1 MSITKF
7 ASRTLLLLV
16 VLGAMT
22 TVLACGGAD
31 EATSETTEST
41 TTAPST
47 SVTTAPTAAPVAKV
61 EPTKA
66 PDNMAGQAAVA
77 QPTVEVKAPSQ
88 PVVMEKPAEAFKYVA
103 PPQQPG
109 VYWDFVYR
117 GPRPTEFSEN
127 PLFAEMV
134 KAGQL
139 PPVEERLPE
148 EIKVVQGPDGIGEYG
163 GRQRITST
171 GGGPSN
177 RMYWDK
183 KNANEIEHLPH
194 VGFYEI
200 SDDGRVYTFRNR
212 KGLNW
217 SDGTP
222 MTMEDIRFAWEDVNL
237 NKTLH
242 ETPQTQ
248 WIDSV
253 TGEIIKFA
261 IIDDDK
267 WTLTWDTPDFT
278 LMEGEVRPG
287 SRCTSFYFCFYAPA
301 HYMKQFHEDHADA
314 DKLKAIIQ
322 EYEAGDWLR
331 LWGVVNNH
339 GTHVEM
345 PVMGPFVLTSQSDTL
360 STWRTNPFFFEVDPE
375 GNQLPYLDGV
385 DSLRVESRE
394 VGVFRSMA
402 GETDLHGRDFR
413 LEELPL
419 YRSNMGRGDF
429 NIKLWPLPGP
439 GDMGMIIC
447 QTCNQDPET
456 GKWMRSI
463 DFRNALS
470 LAMDRNSINDTVFL
484 GLGVEKNWVPHPST
498 PYYPGDDAAFHNTEY
513 DPDKANEILDGLGL
527 TERDAEGFRLR
538 SDGSGERLSF
548 LNLAELNN
556 GDKAAELMVDYF
568 AQVGID
574 MPAKPMNAPWTLTY
588 PGKEAI
594 STLRV
599 VGNYGA
605 NPWFSSW
612 TRCCATGAGPA
623 FVPDIGDLPRSMKRG
638 PNGAVPM
645 EGGYQPRCDCEQ
657 SPDWKPTAPDHTY
670 PADPT
675 GTIDWLNQ
683 NWHKGKGFE
692 RLSPDRVEIGK
703 EVFRLHAEEKYYN
716 ILIAHSGFWRG
727 TIINRNNF
735 LNAPETHVADV
746 VGWYGELYYFADG
759 IDNIRN

>member
-1 MSITKF
+1 MPNTKRVWRSALALALAIAF
-7 ASRTLLLLV
+7 A
-16 VLGAMT
+16 AA
-22 TVLACGGAD
+22 LACGGAD
-31 EATSETTEST
+31 EETDTDTAKTSPA
-41 TTAPST
+41 APAQ
-47 SVTTAPTAAPVAKV
+47 TAPTAAPAAMA

-66 PDNMAGQAAVA
+66 PDSMAGQAAVQ
-77 QPTVEVKAPSQ
+77 QPTAAPIAAAAAPVMGKA
-88 PVVMEKPAEAFKYVA
+88 EEDFKYQA

-109 VYWDFVYR
+109 VYWDYVYT
-117 GPRPTEFSEN
+117 GPRPTEFNEN
-127 PLFAEMV
+127 PRFAEMV
-134 KAGQL
+134 RQGQL

-148 EIKVVQGPDGIGEYG
+148 EVKVVQGPHGIGIYG

-183 KNANEIEHLPH
+183 KNANEIQHLPH

-217 SDGTP
+217 SDGAP

-237 NKTLH
+237 DKRLH

-253 TGEIIKFA
+253 TGNLIQFA
-261 IIDDDK
+261 IIDDER

-301 HYMKQFHEDHADA
+301 HYMKQFHEDYADA
-314 DKLKAIIQ
+314 DKLKQMIAD
-322 EYEAGDWLR
+322 EETGDWLR
-331 LWGVVNNH
+331 LWGVKNNQS
-339 GTHVEM
+339 THVEL
-345 PVMGPFVLTSQSDTL
+345 PVMGPFVLTSESDTL
-360 STWRTNPFFFEVDPE
+360 STWRSNPFFFEVDPE

-419 YRSNMGRGDF
+419 YRSNMDRGDF

-456 GKWMRSI
+456 GKWMRSK

-470 LAMDRNSINDTVFL
+470 LAMDRVSINDTVFL
-484 GLGVEKNWVPHPST
+484 GLGVPKNWAPHPST
-498 PYYPGDDAAFHNTEY
+498 PYYPGDTAAFHNTEY
-513 DPDKANEILDGLGL
+513 DPDKANQLLDGLGL
-527 TERDAEGFRLR
+527 TARDADGFRLR
-538 SDGSGERLSF
+538 TDGSGERLSF
-548 LNLAELNN
+548 LNLAELGN
-556 GDKAAELMVDYF
+556 GDKSAELLVDYF
-568 AQVGID
+568 ADVGID
-574 MPAKPMNAPWTLTY
+574 MPSKPMNAPWTLTY

-623 FVPDIGDLPRSMKRG
+623 FTPDIGDLPRSMKRG
-638 PNGAVPM
+638 PNGATPM

-657 SPDWKPTAPDHTY
+657 SPIWEPPAPADTY

-675 GTIDWLNQ
+675 GTIAWLND
-683 NWHKGKGFE
+683 NWHRGKGFA
-692 RLSPDRVEIGK
+692 RLSPERIEIGK

-727 TIINRNNF
+727 TIISRNNF
-735 LNAPETHVADV
+735 LNVPETHVADV
-746 VGWYGELYYFADG
+746 VGWYGELYYFQDG
-759 IDNIRN
+759 IDNILD